1 MYFSKIIRGMSN
13 SGMSRM
19 LSVFSRA
26 FLIQYSP
33 LISFIMCSYRK
44 CCTSVKASPVS
55 AQNTN
60 MSLTVCR
67 RGMVNS
73 FFRSMFN
80 SSSVRN
86 ARAEAWRRNGGGDT
100 FYRGDA
106 SRSGEGNGPGLAPT
120 SKVVEPA
127 ASSFMVESEK
137 GKGFAFRVRLP
148 VSREKTVL

>member
-1 MYFSKIIRGMSN
+1 MFRNMRAQWFIDTAYVSDLFQITVHPLVTGYRQDHSGCVLYFSKIIRGMSN
-13 SGMSRM
+13 SGMSHM

-33 LISFIMCSYRK
+33 LTSFIMCSYRK

-86 ARAEAWRRNGGGDT
+86 AR
-100 FYRGDA
+100 FVFVC
-106 SRSGEGNGPGLAPT
+106 L
-120 SKVVEPA
+120 K
-127 ASSFMVESEK
+127 
-137 GKGFAFRVRLP
+137 
-148 VSREKTVL
+148 